1 MNVPRSDPAPEP
13 VPAWSRPARPERWRW
28 AVIAL
33 SLLLFL
39 TACATPALEMRVE
52 PSAERFDLWP
62 GWFLCLFGWLGIL
75 VLQFGWYANLF
86 LPPALLFLGLRL
98 WVAALVVS
106 GLGLLLAGDTFLLAI
121 MPLPNGDDVD
131 QHLYLNR
138 PLIGCDLWVASMA
151 VVAIAAVVRLVRRR
165 RTFPGAR

>member
-1 MNVPRSDPAPEP
+1 M
-13 VPAWSRPARPERWRW
+13 
-28 AVIAL
+28 IAL

-52 PSAERFDLWP
+52 PSAGRLDAWP

-86 LPPALLFLGLRL
+86 LPPALLLLGLRL

-106 GLGLLLAGDTFLLAI
+106 GIGLLLAGDTFLLAI
-121 MPLPNGDDVD
+121 TPLPNGDDVG
-131 QHLYLNR
+131 HRLYLNR
-138 PLIGCDLWVASMA
+138 PLIGCDLWLASMA
-151 VVAIAAVVRLVRRR
+151 VVAAAAVVSLVRRS
-165 RTFPGAR
+165 RTTPPAG